1 MRLLKTLK
9 RITKKTMYISKIKLH
24 NFKGFKGNHKIILDK
39 GVNFFVGDNNCG
51 KSSVFEAIDFI
62 CSKKDRDE
70 IITKTEIEEDSF
82 VSVEIEFKGEDIEA
96 LVQIDSLKKYQS
108 FLVDMNGE
116 KSLRVMRSSEETEI
130 TQGGKTKKL
139 NIKNV
144 RVFNQMSDQFENPTG
159 IDNTITALF
168 DAQFVWAD
176 TNSGDISDF
185 SKTKISGKIINA
197 VTKDF
202 IDSPTW
208 DTFKTIHKE
217 TFEEGEN
224 SLAKTLEPVEQK
236 IQGILSEQYGD
247 TEVRFNFSLPEI
259 ENFFKT
265 GNIAL
270 SENGIE
276 TKSSEKGTGMQR
288 SLALALIQVYA
299 HISSSSEDEV
309 SKPILFFIDEPETFL
324 HPQAQNKLLDALER
338 ISEDSQI
345 FIITHSP
352 YLLKKY
358 KKETHS
364 MNIFSRELGL
374 NKVEEGKEFDLF
386 GKSSP
391 TWGEIN
397 YYAFGVLSVEF
408 HNELYGFVQAKAI
421 LEDEKYYQPKDF
433 DKYLFNKSD
442 ETIKIDQKYKHLKA
456 DKNVMEYDTTL
467 PTKIRN
473 IIHHP
478 ENTYNT
484 KVTDGELKIS
494 IESLILLLS
503 KK

>member
-1 MRLLKTLK
+1 MH
-9 RITKKTMYISKIKLH
+9 ISKIKLH
-24 NFKGFKGNHKIILDK
+24 NFKGFSGDHELSFDK

-51 KSSVFEAIDFI
+51 KSSIFEAIDFI
-62 CSKKDRDE
+62 RSKKDRNE
-70 IITKTEIEEDSF
+70 VITKTELESDDF
-82 VSVEIEFKGEDIEA
+82 VSVEIEFNGDDIEK
-96 LVQIDSLKKYQS
+96 LVETEALKKYQS
-108 FLVDMNGE
+108 NLIDINGE

-130 TQGGKTKKL
+130 IQDSKKKNLDITK
-139 NIKNV
+139 V
-144 RVFNQMSDQFENPTG
+144 RVFNPTTNQFENPTG

-176 TNSGDISDF
+176 TDSGDISDF

-197 VTKDF
+197 ITKDF
-202 IDSPTW
+202 VDLPTW
-208 DTFKTIHKE
+208 ENFQKSHEE
-217 TFEEGEN
+217 TFGEGEN
-224 SLAKTLEPVEQK
+224 SLTKTLKPVEQK
-236 IQGILSEQYGD
+236 IQSILFEQYGE
-247 TEVRFNFSLPEI
+247 TEVRFSFSLPEI
-259 ENFFKT
+259 ESFFKT

-288 SLALALIQVYA
+288 ALALALIQVYA
-299 HISSSSEDEV
+299 DISSSDENGV

-324 HPQAQNKLLDALER
+324 HPQAQNKLLDALEK
-338 ISEDSQI
+338 ISDKSQI

-364 MNIFSRELGL
+364 MNIFSKDAGM
-374 NKVEEGKEFDLF
+374 NKFETGKEFDLF
-386 GKSSP
+386 GTSSP

-408 HNELYGFVQAKAI
+408 HNELYGFIQAKAI
-421 LEDEKYYQPKDF
+421 LEEEKNYFEDEFEKYLVSK
-433 DKYLFNKSD
+433 N
-442 ETIKIDQKYKHLKA
+442 IDQDQSYIRLKK
-456 DKNVMEYDTTL
+456 DGTTENQTRTL

-478 ENTYNT
+478 ENTHIT
-484 KVTDGELKIS
+484 KYTDAELEFS
-494 IESLILLLS
+494 IEQLILLQ
-503 KK
+503 KN

>member
-1 MRLLKTLK
+1 
-9 RITKKTMYISKIKLH
+9 MYISKIKLH
-24 NFKGFKGNHKIILDK
+24 NFKGFKGDKEIVFDK

-62 CSKKDRDE
+62 RTKKDRSE
-70 IITKTEIEEDSF
+70 IITKTEIEEEGF
-82 VSVEIEFKGEDIEA
+82 VSVEIEFKGEDIESI
-96 LVQIDSLKKYQS
+96 VEIDALKKYKAYII
-108 FLVDMNGE
+108 DTDGE
-116 KSLRVMRSSEETEI
+116 KSLRVMRSSEEVRI
-130 TQGGKTKKL
+130 KQNGKDKNL
-139 NIKNV
+139 SIGNV
-144 RVFNQMSDQFENPTG
+144 RVFNSATNQYENPTG

-197 VTKDF
+197 VTKGF
-202 IDSPTW
+202 IDSPIW
-208 DTFKTIHKE
+208 NTFKNTHKE
-217 TFEEGEN
+217 TFCEGEYC
-224 SLAKTLEPVEQK
+224 LAKTLKPVEQK
-236 IQGILSEQYGD
+236 IQDILSEQYGKS
-247 TEVRFNFSLPEI
+247 EVRFSFSLPEI
-259 ENFFKT
+259 ESFFKT

-288 SLALALIQVYA
+288 ALALALIQVYA
-299 HISSSSEDEV
+299 DISSSDENGA

-324 HPQAQNKLLDALER
+324 HPQAQNKLLDALEK
-338 ISEDSQI
+338 ISDKSQI

-364 MNIFSRELGL
+364 MNIFSKDAGMNR
-374 NKVEEGKEFDLF
+374 VEAGQEFDLF
-386 GKSSP
+386 GSSSP
-391 TWGEIN
+391 SWGEIN

-408 HNELYGFVQAKAI
+408 HNELYGFIQAEAI
-421 LEDEKYYQPKDF
+421 SEDDKNYFEDEF
-433 DKYLFNKSD
+433 EKYLINKNINQD
-442 ETIKIDQKYKHLKA
+442 QPYIKLKK
-456 DKNVMEYDTTL
+456 DGSVENQYRTL

-478 ENTYNT
+478 ENPNNT
-484 KVTDGELKIS
+484 KFTEQELKTS
-494 IESLILLLS
+494 IELLIPLLA
-503 KK
+503 

>member
-1 MRLLKTLK
+1 
-9 RITKKTMYISKIKLH
+9 MYISKIKLH
-24 NFKGFKGNHKIILDK
+24 NFKGFNGDHEIIFDS
-39 GVNFFVGDNNCG
+39 GVNFFVGDNNSG

-62 CSKKDRDE
+62 RTKKNRDE
-70 IITKTEIEEDSF
+70 IITKTEIEKDGF
-82 VSVEIEFKGEDIEA
+82 VSVEIEFKGDDIESLVEIEA
-96 LVQIDSLKKYQS
+96 LKKYKS
-108 FLVDMNGE
+108 YLIDTVGE
-116 KSLRVMRSSEETEI
+116 KSLRVMRSSEETKI
-130 TQGGKTKKL
+130 TQSGKEKTL
-139 NIKNV
+139 SIKNV
-144 RVFNQMSDQFENPTG
+144 RVFNPETNQFENPTG

-202 IDSPTW
+202 INSTTW
-208 DTFKTIHKE
+208 NTFKTTHKK

-224 SLAKTLEPVEQK
+224 SLAKTLKPVEKK
-236 IQGILSEQYGD
+236 IQSILSEQYGD
-247 TEVRFNFSLPEI
+247 TEVRFSFSLPEI
-259 ENFFKT
+259 ESFFKT

-270 SENGIE
+270 SEDGIE

-288 SLALALIQVYA
+288 ALALALIQVYA
-299 HISSSSEDEV
+299 DISSSSDNDI

-324 HPQAQNKLLDALER
+324 HPQAQNRLLDALEK
-338 ISEDSQI
+338 ISENSQI

-364 MNIFSRELGL
+364 MNIFSKESGL

-386 GKSSP
+386 GTSSP

-408 HNELYGFVQAKAI
+408 HNELYGFIQAKAI
-421 LEDEKYYQPKDF
+421 LEDEKYCKSKDF
-433 DKYLFNKSD
+433 DEYLFNKSN
-442 ETIKIDQKYKHLKA
+442 ETIKIDQKYKHLKSN
-456 DKNVMEYDTTL
+456 KTVIEYDTTL

-478 ENTYNT
+478 ENTKN
-484 KVTDGELKIS
+484 KKFTDQELKTS
-494 IESLILLLS
+494 IESLILLLI
-503 KK
+503 